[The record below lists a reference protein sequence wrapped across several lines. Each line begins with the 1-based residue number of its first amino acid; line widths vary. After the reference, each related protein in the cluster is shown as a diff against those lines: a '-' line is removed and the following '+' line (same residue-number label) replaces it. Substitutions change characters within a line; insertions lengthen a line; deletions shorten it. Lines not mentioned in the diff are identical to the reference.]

1 MLIKL
6 WEELGFLFAFQY
18 ILSDFDYHMRF
29 NFKIYKLTVKGET
42 LRLRCAV
49 KKGYMKVTDKHSEW
63 EL

>member
-49 KKGYMKVTDKHSEW
+49 KKG
-63 EL
+63 

>member
-29 NFKIYKLTVKGET
+29 NFKIYKLTVKGKTE
-42 LRLRCAV
+42 
-49 KKGYMKVTDKHSEW
+49 MKMYSEEGLNEGHW
-63 EL
+63 